1 MYLELS
7 MKAVYLFFLFLTP
20 VLLAQ
25 QIESISKTPLIA
37 DKFIGVDAFNNTYF
51 TTNMELHKIGVD
63 GGFVFNDL
71 QLGRITSVDIINPL
85 NVVLFYEDTNTV
97 VFVDNRLNEIER
109 INFNNLPQFLN
120 INTATN
126 AGNNRLWVFNIDTQ
140 QLELFNYRSLTN
152 TVVSQPFSGTLVSQT
167 SNFNYCYLLTEN
179 KTRVFNVYGSLLSE
193 IALEGYTKVIQ
204 QDEKVMGVKENSLYY
219 LAKISEGKTKKLPE
233 AIKIPLPEITIK
245 DLHLTQEFLYIYDGK
260 NIHTLKLTEP
270 KK

>member
-1 MYLELS
+1 
-7 MKAVYLFFLFLTP
+7 MKAVYLFFLLLTP

-25 QIESISKTPLIA
+25 QVESIAKAPLKA
-37 DKFIGVDAFNNTYF
+37 DMFVGVDAFSNVYF
-51 TTNMELHKIGVD
+51 TTNMELHKTGVD
-63 GGFVFNDL
+63 GDFVFNDL
-71 QLGRITSVDIINPL
+71 QLGPITSVDIINPL
-85 NVVLFYEDTNTV
+85 NIVVFYEDTNTV
-97 VFVDNRLNEIER
+97 VLVDNKLNEIER
-109 INFNNLPQFLN
+109 ISFNNLPQFLN

-140 QLELFNYRSLTN
+140 QLELFNYRSSVN
-152 TVVSQPFSGTLVSQT
+152 TVLSQPFSGTLILQT

-179 KTRVFNVYGSLLSE
+179 KIRVFNVYGSLLSE
-193 IALEGYTKVIQ
+193 IAVEGYTKVIQ

-219 LAKISEGKTKKLPE
+219 LAEISEGKTNNYAE

-245 DLHLTQEFLYIYDGK
+245 DLYLTQEFLYIYDGK